1 MITIQDYRNFIFN
14 DQYKW
19 SYAVDR
25 KQLLPVEWRTLTYK
39 ICGADE
45 AEEKQYAQY
54 FKFSRAMCDK
64 WLSLQA
70 DDKSRPIL
78 NVVKTKDY
86 LTVCYTVW
94 NGRVFMPSDKANYQN
109 LPVLNNCTIGTAIQ
123 NGLISQVAENQ
134 QFKVVEMIWTTL
146 QLQQNRNN

>member
-1 MITIQDYRNFIFN
+1 MITIQDYINFIFN

-19 SYAVDR
+19 NYALDH
-25 KQLLPVEWRTLTYK
+25 KQILPVEWRTLAYK

-45 AEEKQYAQY
+45 AEEKQYTQY

-70 DDKSRPIL
+70 DDKSRPAL
-78 NVVKTKDY
+78 QVVKTREY

-146 QLQQNRNN
+146 QLHQK

>member
-1 MITIQDYRNFIFN
+1 MITIQDYRNFILN

-19 SYAVDR
+19 SYAVDH
-25 KQLLPVEWRTLTYK
+25 KQLLPVEWRTLIYK
-39 ICGADE
+39 LRGTDE
-45 AEEKQYAQY
+45 GEEVQYAEY
-54 FKFSRAMCDK
+54 FNFSRAMCDK

-70 DDKSRPIL
+70 ENKSNPVL
-78 NVVKTKDY
+78 QVVKTREY

-94 NGRVFMPSDKANYQN
+94 NGRVFMPSYKANYQN

>member
-1 MITIQDYRNFIFN
+1 MITIQDYRNFMLN

-19 SYAVDR
+19 SYAVDH
-25 KQLLPVEWRTLTYK
+25 KQLLPVEWRTLIYK
-39 ICGADE
+39 LRGTDE
-45 AEEKQYAQY
+45 GEEVQYAEY
-54 FKFSRAMCDK
+54 FNFSRAMCDK

-70 DDKSRPIL
+70 ENKSRPAL
-78 NVVKTKDY
+78 QVVKTREY

-134 QFKVVEMIWTTL
+134 QFKVVEMIWITL
-146 QLQQNRNN
+146 QLHQK

>member
-1 MITIQDYRNFIFN
+1 MITIQDYINFMLN

-19 SYAVDR
+19 SYAVDH
-25 KQLLPVEWRTLTYK
+25 KQLLPVEWRTLIYK
-39 ICGADE
+39 LRGTDE
-45 AEEKQYAQY
+45 GEEVQYAEY
-54 FKFSRAMCDK
+54 FNFSRAMCDK

-70 DDKSRPIL
+70 DDKSNPVL
-78 NVVKTKDY
+78 QVVKTREY
-86 LTVCYTVW
+86 FTVCYTVW

-146 QLQQNRNN
+146 QLQQNNNN